1 MGYNLQKDTGFK
13 KKQIKNQ
20 APRPTMINVT
30 SLFIAYIVMA
40 PFSLGASA
48 LLYDLDM
55 EPQSKKELIMLICY
69 CIGWPILLPVGLI
82 KRIIDYWKSLP
93 GDTNNVE
100 IGDSS
105 DVKSFEL
112 DKMRFK
118 DEKYYTD
125 FSIMIKQSKENK

>member
-1 MGYNLQKDTGFK
+1 
-13 KKQIKNQ
+13 
-20 APRPTMINVT
+20 MISAT
-30 SLFIAYIVMA
+30 SLCIAYIVFA
-40 PFSLGASA
+40 PFSIIISSILF
-48 LLYDLDM
+48 DFEI
-55 EPQSKKELIMLICY
+55 EPESKKELIMLICY

-93 GDTNNVE
+93 VDTNDVE

-125 FSIMIKQSKENK
+125 FSIMIKQSKENKNQ